1 MASRYQR
8 YLLPGLVFQ
17 GMVIGGGYATGRELV
32 EFFLPAGPVGGFV
45 GMAVAALVWSLVMAV
60 SFELCRMTAS
70 YDYRHFFQGLLGR
83 AWFLFEILLLL
94 LMVVVL
100 SVIAA
105 ASGEIVHNLLGL
117 PPVAGTVVLLLAIGV
132 LVVSSGELIERFM
145 GAWSLVLYA
154 CYVTLVSWTLARFGP
169 EVAHTF
175 RETPNPGGSLLAG
188 VRYAGYSLA
197 IVPLMLFALTHL
209 RDRRDA
215 ITAGLL
221 AGPVGMLPAVCLFV
235 SLMAVHDGIAA
246 APIPSAVLLAKLDAG
261 WFEVVFQVALLGT
274 LVQTGLGLLHGV
286 NERIARTLEDR
297 GRRMP
302 SRLRLATAVA
312 LLLTALLLASAFGL
326 VSLIA
331 RGYGLLTFGFI
342 AVFVIPVLTIGLWRV
357 VRGK

>member
-17 GMVIGGGYATGRELV
+17 GMLIGGGYATGRELV
-32 EFFLPAGPVGGFV
+32 EFFLPAGPAGGLL
-45 GMAVAALVWSLVMAV
+45 GMAVAALVFGLVMAV
-60 SFELCRMTAS
+60 SFELCRMTGR
-70 YDYRHFFQGLLGR
+70 YDYRHFLQR
-83 AWFLFEILLLL
+83 
-94 LMVVVL
+94 
-100 SVIAA
+100 
-105 ASGEIVHNLLGL
+105 
-117 PPVAGTVVLLLAIGV
+117 
-132 LVVSSGELIERFM
+132 
-145 GAWSLVLYA
+145 
-154 CYVTLVSWTLARFGP
+154 
-169 EVAHTF
+169 
-175 RETPNPGGSLLAG
+175 LLAG

-197 IVPLMLFALTHL
+197 IVPLMLFALTHI

-215 ITAGLL
+215 VTAGLL
-221 AGPVGMLPAVCLFV
+221 AGPIGMLPAVCLFV
-235 SLMAVHDGIAA
+235 SLMAVHDEIAV
-246 APIPSAVLLAKLDAG
+246 APIPSAVLLAKLDSG

-302 SRLRLATAVA
+302 PVLHPAVA
-312 LLLTALLLASAFGL
+312 HVLLLAALLLASAFGL

-357 VRGK
+357 VRGR